1 MDVSNLSD
9 LRVLMDVA
17 SDSYLP
23 KGAPMNDLSLPKA
36 VSQAALSAQTPNPG
50 HQARL
55 RSRNGEARGH
65 TAGVAPGNV
74 QGNLMVLPKDLASD
88 FLLFCQRNPRPC
100 PILAVSEPGNPM
112 LPSLGEDVDIRYD
125 IPRYRVYKDGV
136 LVDEPYDIA
145 SQWRDDLVSFVLGC
159 SFSFEQALVEAGI
172 PLRHLEEQRTVPM
185 YRTNIATTPAGVF
198 HGPMVVSM
206 RPMRAA
212 DIVRAVQVTSRFPS
226 VHGAPVHIGMPH
238 LIGIQ
243 DINQPDFGES
253 VTIHEDEMPVFWA
266 CGVTPQS
273 VAMAMKPAFCL
284 THAPGSML
292 VTDLTNNSLASF

>member
-1 MDVSNLSD
+1 MDVSSGSY

-23 KGAPMNDLSLPKA
+23 GGATMNDLSLPKA
-36 VSQAALSAQTPNPG
+36 FSQAALSAQTLNPG
-50 HQARL
+50 YQARL

-74 QGNLMVLPKDLASD
+74 QGNLMILPKDLASD

-136 LVDEPYDIA
+136 LADEPYDIA
-145 SQWRDDLVSFVLGC
+145 SHWRDDLVSFVLGC
-159 SFSFEQALVEAGI
+159 SFSFEQALAEAGI
-172 PLRHLEEQRTVPM
+172 PLRHIEEQRTVPM

-206 RPMRAA
+206 RPMRPA

-226 VHGAPVHIGMPH
+226 VHGAPVHIGLPH
-238 LIGIQ
+238 LIGIA
-243 DINQPDFGES
+243 DIDQPDFGES
-253 VTIHEDEMPVFWA
+253 VTIHDDELPVFWA

-273 VAMAMKPAFCL
+273 VAMAMKPSFCL

-292 VTDLTNNSLASF
+292 VTDLTNHSLASF

>member
-1 MDVSNLSD
+1 
-9 LRVLMDVA
+9 
-17 SDSYLP
+17 
-23 KGAPMNDLSLPKA
+23 
-36 VSQAALSAQTPNPG
+36 
-50 HQARL
+50 
-55 RSRNGEARGH
+55 
-65 TAGVAPGNV
+65 
-74 QGNLMVLPKDLASD
+74 
-88 FLLFCQRNPRPC
+88 
-100 PILAVSEPGNPM
+100 M

-206 RPMRAA
+206 RPMRPA

>member
-1 MDVSNLSD
+1 MDASSGSY
-9 LRVLMDVA
+9 LRVLMGVA
-17 SDSYLP
+17 SDSYLST
-23 KGAPMNDLSLPKA
+23 GTTMNDLSLPKA
-36 VSQAALSAQTPNPG
+36 VSHAALSAQTANPG
-50 HQARL
+50 YQARL
-55 RSRNGEARGH
+55 SSRRGKARGH

-74 QGNLMVLPKDLASD
+74 QGNLMVLPKHLASD

-125 IPRYRVYKDGV
+125 IPRYRVYKDGL

-145 SQWRDDLVSFVLGC
+145 NQWRDDLVSFVLGC

-172 PLRHLEEQRTVPM
+172 PLRHIEEQRTVPM
-185 YRTNIATTPAGVF
+185 YRTNIPTTPAGVF

-206 RPMRAA
+206 RPMRPA

-226 VHGAPVHIGMPH
+226 VHGAPVHIGLPH
-238 LIGIQ
+238 LIGIA

-253 VTIHEDEMPVFWA
+253 VTIHDDELPVFWA

-292 VTDLTNNSLASF
+292 VTDLSNNSLASF